1 MIEIKVNEQILPEQL
16 ATVFTAS
23 GIKRPVDDIER
34 MEQMLQH
41 ANLLIT
47 AWDGEKLVGVA
58 RSLTDY
64 SYCCYLSDLAVDQH
78 VQAKGIGRAL
88 IEETKKQIGNNVT
101 LILRASNVAMDYY
114 PKVGFELVDNCYI
127 IQKKA

>member
-1 MIEIKVNEQILPEQL
+1 MIQFKVNEPIESQQL
-16 ATVFTAS
+16 AAVFAAS
-23 GIKRPVDDIER
+23 GIKRPIDDLER
-34 MEQMLQH
+34 LDQMLQH

-47 AWDGEKLVGVA
+47 AWDGEKLVGIA

-88 IEETKKQIGNNVT
+88 IEETKKQIGENVT
-101 LILRASNVAMDYY
+101 LILRASKDAMDYY
-114 PKVGFELVDNCYI
+114 PKVGFQLVDNCYI

>member
-1 MIEIKVNEQILPEQL
+1 MIEIKVNEQILPAQL
-16 ATVFTAS
+16 ATVFAAS
-23 GIKRPVDDIER
+23 GIKRPVDDLDR
-34 MEQMLQH
+34 LHQMLQH

-64 SYCCYLSDLAVDQH
+64 SYCCYLSDLAVDQQ

-88 IEETKKQIGNNVT
+88 IEETKKTNRRQRYAHPSSFKRSDGLLSKSRV
-101 LILRASNVAMDYY
+101 
-114 PKVGFELVDNCYI
+114 
-127 IQKKA
+127 